1 MIIFLQ
7 KQMHIACCNAIDK
20 HHYFRKECLSLP
32 WSCDPVSLSFLHS
45 ITSPLFPNNGI
56 NDVIEASD
64 GEVTFQFGSFSVLRQ
79 QIFLMTYAM
88 FLKGVC
94 DPMATILR
102 SCPGQLQPP
111 NCPRKAPGPSPIK
124 FSENSHTNF
133 HPNFHQIAIKTPI

>member
-7 KQMHIACCNAIDK
+7 KQMHIVCCNAINK

-64 GEVTFQFGSFSVLRQ
+64 GEVGFGYVCNVIPITSHPMLKYSCLIKCFSIPSLSLFPTKVYVTQWQPFSAPSQGNENPQTVQ
-79 QIFLMTYAM
+79 Q
-88 FLKGVC
+88 K
-94 DPMATILR
+94 
-102 SCPGQLQPP
+102 LQV
-111 NCPRKAPGPSPIK
+111 NNK
-124 FSENSHTNF
+124 ET
-133 HPNFHQIAIKTPI
+133 